1 MFLIVGLGNPG
12 REYVETRH
20 NAGSMLADRLAVAY
34 NFRFQKCGHSYLG
47 RAIVS
52 GFDAA
57 IAKPRT
63 YMNLSG
69 RAVVELKE
77 LLAVPVE
84 KIIVAYDD
92 CDMLIGRIR
101 IKQGGGSG
109 GHKGIAS
116 IGNELGNSGFLRI
129 RLGIGRPASG
139 SMKDYVLEP
148 FDIGEADA
156 VDEMLKSGLRAIET
170 IITDGSS
177 TAMNRFNGIGC
188 QQALK

>member
-12 REYVETRH
+12 REYEETRH
-20 NAGSMLADRLAVAY
+20 NAGSMLVDRLAVAY
-34 NFRFQKCGHSYLG
+34 NFKFQKCGHSYLG
-47 RAIVS
+47 RAVVS

-69 RAVVELKE
+69 RAVAELKE

-92 CDMLIGRIR
+92 CDLLLGRIR

-109 GHKGIAS
+109 GHKGVAS
-116 IGNELGNSGFLRI
+116 IVNALEDSGFLRI
-129 RLGIGRPASG
+129 RLGIGRPVSEREG
-139 SMKDYVLEP
+139 LKDYVLEP
-148 FDIGEADA
+148 FDDDEADA
-156 VDEMLKSGLRAIET
+156 LDEMLKSGVAAIET
-170 IITDGSS
+170 IITDGVA
-177 TAMNRFNGIGC
+177 TAMNRFNG
-188 QQALK
+188 AP